1 MVPPEYFRNLVNA
14 FIFVFAPDLKKR
26 GAAVLPGTYDEQHDS
41 EEREP
46 YVRARLELCVELST
60 QLCSLPREGLLP
72 KLIKEIESKSGVH
85 LIDFALVGL
94 LAPQLLELELLI
106 EDQELE
112 RALRNGFE

>member
-1 MVPPEYFRNLVNA
+1 M
-14 FIFVFAPDLKKR
+14 
-26 GAAVLPGTYDEQHDS
+26 
-41 EEREP
+41 
-46 YVRARLELCVELST
+46 
-60 QLCSLPREGLLP
+60 
-72 KLIKEIESKSGVH
+72 IKEIESKSGVH